1 MTVVLTLCYSYKL
14 LHLDLKNFFETVI
27 LVFQQVENVTLD
39 YDSSRE
45 RRTPAHRISAGWGD
59 YFLYCL

>member
-14 LHLDLKNFFETVI
+14 LHLDLKFFFEIITM
-27 LVFQQVENVTLD
+27 VFQQVENVTLD

-45 RRTPAHRISAGWGD
+45 RRTPAHRIAAGWGD
-59 YFLYCL
+59 